1 MTTEEYFQKQ
11 LDKHIK
17 NLTRES
23 VREAPKK
30 VLGDI
35 QQKIVHYGTAV
46 EALQVARNVVY
57 CHECRYCGDEDLCPM
72 LSLMQ
77 YVDEMDYCSRGVK
90 LI

>member
-11 LDKHIK
+11 LDKHIQ

-23 VREAPKK
+23 AREAPKK

-46 EALQVARNVVY
+46 EALQVSRNIVY
-57 CHECRYCGDEDLCPM
+57 CHECRFRGDEDYCPL

-77 YVDEMDYCSRGVK
+77 YTDEMDYCSRGVK
-90 LI
+90 L